1 MKHLFVP
8 YEIALLAKKNGFN
21 EPSFGVF
28 VEQTWGNGD
37 IRFLLEGEVM
47 DDNEEILF
55 PAPLYQQLIDW
66 FRINYNLSIG
76 IDTYNDIMR
85 DTITYTPYFKM
96 DHINKKI
103 WDNSF
108 IQSKSYEIAIN
119 KALLIAFKIVFDKY
133 IPQNGINI
141 TQISE

>member
-1 MKHLFVP
+1 MKNLFVP
-8 YEIALLAKKNGFN
+8 YEIALLAKNNGFN

-66 FRINYNLSIG
+66 FRIEHDILIWVETATYVNMFNYRYYIE
-76 IDTYNDIMR
+76 TYDNKAEGMKTNNYYKALNDAIKKA
-85 DTITYTPYFKM
+85 FKM
-96 DHINKKI
+96 
-103 WDNSF
+103 
-108 IQSKSYEIAIN
+108 
-119 KALLIAFKIVFDKY
+119 
-133 IPQNGINI
+133 IP
-141 TQISE
+141 QISE

>member
-1 MKHLFVP
+1 MKNLFVP

-66 FRINYNLSIG
+66 FRIEHDILIWVETATYVNMFNYRYYIE
-76 IDTYNDIMR
+76 TYDNKAEGMKTNNYYKALNDAIKKA
-85 DTITYTPYFKM
+85 FKM
-96 DHINKKI
+96 
-103 WDNSF
+103 
-108 IQSKSYEIAIN
+108 
-119 KALLIAFKIVFDKY
+119 
-133 IPQNGINI
+133 IP
-141 TQISE
+141 QISE